1 LIAARRRYALG
12 MVRSTPGHL
21 LRRIKPIVDN

>member
-12 MVRSTPGHL
+12 MVRSTLRHL